1 MSVMQS
7 SNCFILK
14 LYCLGNSNSM
24 TSNFLEIFFLSAVQ
38 GITEFI
44 PVSSS
49 SHLILLATWF
59 DFSISSLIIDV
70 GLHLGSLLAII
81 FYFKKELLNIS
92 NDKKLFNLLLIGS
105 IPLILVGY
113 IFYST
118 GIINSFRNLE
128 IIAWTTLIF
137 GILMYF
143 ADTFKIK
150 KNIEKD
156 LTIKNIL
163 IIGILQILA
172 IIPGVSRAGI
182 TITAGR
188 FLNFDRHDST
198 KISFYLSIPALMGA
212 SVLSLKDAVSENLE
226 FNLFLIVSI
235 ILSFIFS
242 YLTIKYFLIYTKK
255 FSLKFFVIYRIVL
268 SIINFFIIY
277 N

>member
-1 MSVMQS
+1 MI
-7 SNCFILK
+7 SN
-14 LYCLGNSNSM
+14 Y
-24 TSNFLEIFFLSAVQ
+24 LEILILSIVQ
-38 GITEFI
+38 GISEFL

-49 SHLILLATWF
+49 AHLIIF
-59 DFSISSLIIDV
+59 SNIIDFSNNSLIFDV
-70 GLHLGSLLAII
+70 GLHLGSLLAIL
-81 FYFKKELLNIS
+81 FYFRKELLNIL

-113 IFYST
+113 IFYTT
-118 GIINSFRNLE
+118 GIINSFRNLK

-137 GILMYF
+137 GLLMYF
-143 ADTFKIK
+143 SDTFKIK
-150 KNIEKD
+150 KKIEKD

-163 IIGILQILA
+163 IIGVMQIFA
-172 IIPGVSRAGI
+172 IIPGVSRSGI

-212 SVLSLKDAVSENLE
+212 SVLSLKDAVNENIE
-226 FNLFLIVSI
+226 FNFFLIISI

-255 FSLKFFVIYRIVL
+255 FSLKFFVIYRVVL
-268 SIINFFIIY
+268 SIMIFLIIY

>member
-1 MSVMQS
+1 MIS
-7 SNCFILK
+7 SYLEVLIL
-14 LYCLGNSNSM
+14 S
-24 TSNFLEIFFLSAVQ
+24 IIQ
-38 GITEFI
+38 GISEFLPI
-44 PVSSS
+44 SSS
-49 SHLILLATWF
+49 AHLIIFSNIT
-59 DFSISSLIIDV
+59 DFSNQSLIFDV
-70 GLHLGSLLAII
+70 GLHLGSLLAIL
-81 FYFKKELLNIS
+81 FYFRKELLNIA

-118 GIINSFRNLE
+118 GIINSFRNLK
-128 IIAWTTLIF
+128 IIAWATLIF
-137 GILMYF
+137 GLLMYF
-143 ADTFKIK
+143 ADTFKIEK
-150 KNIEKD
+150 KIEKN
-156 LTIKNIL
+156 LNIRNIL
-163 IIGILQILA
+163 IIGIMQILA
-172 IIPGVSRAGI
+172 VIPGVSRSGI

-212 SVLSLKDAVSENLE
+212 SALALKDVINENVE
-226 FNLFLIVSI
+226 FNFFLIISI

-268 SIINFFIIY
+268 SIIIFLIIY

>member
-1 MSVMQS
+1 MI
-7 SNCFILK
+7 SNYLEVLIL
-14 LYCLGNSNSM
+14 S
-24 TSNFLEIFFLSAVQ
+24 IVQ
-38 GITEFI
+38 GISEFL

-49 SHLILLATWF
+49 AHLIVF
-59 DFSISSLIIDV
+59 SNIIDFSNKSLIFDV
-70 GLHLGSLLAII
+70 GLHLGSLLAIL
-81 FYFKKELLNIS
+81 FYFRKELLNIR

-105 IPLILVGY
+105 IPLILFGY

-118 GIINSFRNLE
+118 GIINSFRNLK

-137 GILMYF
+137 GLLMYF
-143 ADTFKIK
+143 ADTFKIEK
-150 KNIEKD
+150 KIEKN
-156 LTIKNIL
+156 LNIRNIL
-163 IIGILQILA
+163 IIGIMQILA
-172 IIPGVSRAGI
+172 VIPGVSRSGI

-212 SVLSLKDAVSENLE
+212 SALALKDVINENVE
-226 FNLFLIVSI
+226 FNFFLIISI

-268 SIINFFIIY
+268 SIIIFLIIY

>member
-1 MSVMQS
+1 MI
-7 SNCFILK
+7 SN
-14 LYCLGNSNSM
+14 Y
-24 TSNFLEIFFLSAVQ
+24 LEVLVLSIVQ
-38 GITEFI
+38 GVSEFI

-49 SHLILLATWF
+49 AHLII
-59 DFSISSLIIDV
+59 FSNIISFSNKSLIFDV
-70 GLHLGSLLAII
+70 GLHLGSLLAML
-81 FYFKKELLNIS
+81 FYFRKELLNIR

-105 IPLILVGY
+105 IPLILFGY

-118 GIINSFRNLE
+118 GIINSFRNLK
-128 IIAWTTLIF
+128 IIAWTTLVF
-137 GILMYF
+137 GLLMYF
-143 ADTFKIK
+143 ADTFNIK
-150 KNIEKD
+150 KKIEKD

-163 IIGILQILA
+163 IIGVMQILA
-172 IIPGVSRAGI
+172 VIPGVSRSGI

-212 SVLSLKDAVSENLE
+212 SVLSLKDVVNENIE
-226 FNLFLIVSI
+226 FNFLLIISI

-255 FSLKFFVIYRIVL
+255 FSLKFFVIYRVIL
-268 SIINFFIIY
+268 SIMIFLIIY

>member
-1 MSVMQS
+1 MI
-7 SNCFILK
+7 SNYLEVLIL
-14 LYCLGNSNSM
+14 S
-24 TSNFLEIFFLSAVQ
+24 IIQ
-38 GITEFI
+38 GISEFI

-49 SHLILLATWF
+49 AHLII
-59 DFSISSLIIDV
+59 FSNIINFSNKSLIFDV
-70 GLHLGSLLAII
+70 GLHLGSLLAVI
-81 FYFKKELLNIS
+81 FYFRKELINIL

-113 IFYST
+113 IFYSS
-118 GIINSFRNLE
+118 GIVDSFRNLK

-150 KNIEKD
+150 KNIKND

-163 IIGILQILA
+163 IIGLLQTLA

-188 FLNFDRHDST
+188 FLNFDRYDSS
-198 KISFYLSIPALMGA
+198 KISFYLSIPALIGA
-212 SVLSLKDAVSENLE
+212 SVLSLKDAVNENLG
-226 FNLFLIVSI
+226 FNFLLIISI

-255 FSLKFFVIYRIVL
+255 FSLKFFVIYRVVL
-268 SIINFFIIY
+268 SIIIFSIIY
-277 N
+277 Y

>member
-1 MSVMQS
+1 MI
-7 SNCFILK
+7 SNYLEVLIL
-14 LYCLGNSNSM
+14 S
-24 TSNFLEIFFLSAVQ
+24 IVQ
-38 GITEFI
+38 GISEFL

-49 SHLILLATWF
+49 AHLIVF
-59 DFSISSLIIDV
+59 SNIIDFSNKSLIFDV
-70 GLHLGSLLAII
+70 GLHLGSLLAIL
-81 FYFKKELLNIS
+81 FYFRKELLNIR

-105 IPLILVGY
+105 IPLILFGY

-118 GIINSFRNLE
+118 GIINSFRNLK

-137 GILMYF
+137 GLLMYF
-143 ADTFKIK
+143 ADTFNIK
-150 KNIEKD
+150 KKIEKD

-163 IIGILQILA
+163 IIGVMQILA
-172 IIPGVSRAGI
+172 VIPGVSRSGI
-182 TITAGR
+182 TITASR

-212 SVLSLKDAVSENLE
+212 SVLSLKDVVNKNIE
-226 FNLFLIVSI
+226 FNFLLIISI

-242 YLTIKYFLIYTKK
+242 YLTIKYFLIYTKN

-268 SIINFFIIY
+268 SIVIFLIIY

>member
-1 MSVMQS
+1 MI
-7 SNCFILK
+7 SNYLEVLIL
-14 LYCLGNSNSM
+14 S
-24 TSNFLEIFFLSAVQ
+24 IIQ
-38 GITEFI
+38 GISEFI

-49 SHLILLATWF
+49 AHLII
-59 DFSISSLIIDV
+59 FSNIINFSNKSLIFDV

-81 FYFKKELLNIS
+81 FYFKKDLLNIL
-92 NDKKLFNLLLIGS
+92 NDKKLFNLLWIGS
-105 IPLILVGY
+105 IPLIIFGY

-118 GIINSFRNLE
+118 GVINSFRSLNV
-128 IIAWTTLIF
+128 IAWTTLIF

-163 IIGILQILA
+163 IIGILQVLA

-188 FLNFDRHDST
+188 FLNFDRYDST

-212 SVLSLKDAVSENLE
+212 SVLSLKDAVNENLE
-226 FNLFLIVSI
+226 FNLFLIISI
-235 ILSFIFS
+235 ILSFIFSFFIS
-242 YLTIKYFLIYTKK
+242 YLTIKYFLIYVKK
-255 FSLKFFVIYRIVL
+255 FDLKFFVYYRIFLALILFV
-268 SIINFFIIY
+268 IIY
-277 N
+277 S

>member
-1 MSVMQS
+1 MI
-7 SNCFILK
+7 SN
-14 LYCLGNSNSM
+14 Y
-24 TSNFLEIFFLSAVQ
+24 LEILTLSIVQ
-38 GITEFI
+38 GISEFL

-49 SHLILLATWF
+49 AHLII
-59 DFSISSLIIDV
+59 FSNIINFSNNSLIFDV
-70 GLHLGSLLAII
+70 GLHLGSLLAIL
-81 FYFKKELLNIS
+81 FYFRKELLNIL

-113 IFYST
+113 IFYTT
-118 GIINSFRNLE
+118 GIINSFRNLK

-137 GILMYF
+137 GLLMYF

-150 KNIEKD
+150 KKIEKD

-163 IIGILQILA
+163 IIGVMQIFA
-172 IIPGVSRAGI
+172 IIPGVSRSGI

-212 SVLSLKDAVSENLE
+212 SVLSLKDAVNENIE
-226 FNLFLIVSI
+226 FNFFLIISI

-268 SIINFFIIY
+268 SIVIFLIIY

>member
-1 MSVMQS
+1 MI
-7 SNCFILK
+7 SN
-14 LYCLGNSNSM
+14 Y
-24 TSNFLEIFFLSAVQ
+24 LEILILSIVQ
-38 GITEFI
+38 GISEFL

-49 SHLILLATWF
+49 AHLII
-59 DFSISSLIIDV
+59 FSNIINFSNNSLIFDV
-70 GLHLGSLLAII
+70 GLHLGSLLAIL
-81 FYFKKELLNIS
+81 FYFRKELLNIL

-113 IFYST
+113 IFYTT
-118 GIINSFRNLE
+118 GIINSFRNLK

-137 GILMYF
+137 GLLMYF
-143 ADTFKIK
+143 SDTFKIK
-150 KNIEKD
+150 KKIEKD

-163 IIGILQILA
+163 IIGVMQILA
-172 IIPGVSRAGI
+172 IIPGVSRSGI

-212 SVLSLKDAVSENLE
+212 SVLSLKDAVNENIE
-226 FNLFLIVSI
+226 FNFFLIISI

-255 FSLKFFVIYRIVL
+255 FSLKFFVIYRVVL
-268 SIINFFIIY
+268 SIMIFLIIY

>member
-1 MSVMQS
+1 MISNYLEVLILSV
-7 SNCFILK
+7 I
-14 LYCLGNSNSM
+14 
-24 TSNFLEIFFLSAVQ
+24 Q
-38 GITEFI
+38 GISEFL

-49 SHLILLATWF
+49 AHLIIF
-59 DFSISSLIIDV
+59 SKIIDFSNQSLIFDV
-70 GLHLGSLLAII
+70 GLHLGSLLAIL
-81 FYFKKELLNIS
+81 FYFRKELLNIT

-105 IPLILVGY
+105 IPLILIGY

-118 GIINSFRNLE
+118 GIIDSFRNLK

-137 GILMYF
+137 GLLMYF
-143 ADTFKIK
+143 ADTFKVEK
-150 KNIEKD
+150 KIEKN

-163 IIGILQILA
+163 IIGIMQILA
-172 IIPGVSRAGI
+172 FVPGVSRSGI

-212 SVLSLKDAVSENLE
+212 SVLSLKDAVNENVE
-226 FNLFLIVSI
+226 FNFFLIISI

-242 YLTIKYFLIYTKK
+242 YLTIKYFLIYTKR

-268 SIINFFIIY
+268 SIIIFLIIY

>member
-1 MSVMQS
+1 M
-7 SNCFILK
+7 I
-14 LYCLGNSNSM
+14 
-24 TSNFLEIFFLSAVQ
+24 SNFIEILILSIVQ
-38 GITEFI
+38 GISEFI

-49 SHLILLATWF
+49 AHLII
-59 DFSISSLIIDV
+59 FSNIINFSNKSLIFDV
-70 GLHLGSLLAII
+70 GLHLGSLLAVI
-81 FYFKKELLNIS
+81 FYFRKELINIL

-113 IFYST
+113 IFYSS
-118 GIINSFRNLE
+118 GIVDSFRNLK

-150 KNIEKD
+150 KNIKND

-163 IIGILQILA
+163 IIGLLQTLA

-188 FLNFDRHDST
+188 FLNFDRYDSS

-212 SVLSLKDAVSENLE
+212 SILSLKDTVNEDLG
-226 FNLFLIVSI
+226 FNFLLIISI

-242 YLTIKYFLIYTKK
+242 YFTIKYFLVYTKK
-255 FSLKFFVIYRIVL
+255 FSLKFFVIYRVVL
-268 SIINFFIIY
+268 SIIIFSIIY
-277 N
+277 Y

>member
-1 MSVMQS
+1 MISNYLEVLILSV
-7 SNCFILK
+7 I
-14 LYCLGNSNSM
+14 
-24 TSNFLEIFFLSAVQ
+24 Q
-38 GITEFI
+38 GISEFL

-49 SHLILLATWF
+49 AHLIIF
-59 DFSISSLIIDV
+59 SNIIDFSNQSLIFDV
-70 GLHLGSLLAII
+70 GLHLGSLLAIL
-81 FYFKKELLNIS
+81 FYFRKELLNIT

-118 GIINSFRNLE
+118 GIIDSFRNLK

-137 GILMYF
+137 GLLMYF
-143 ADTFKIK
+143 ADTFKVEK
-150 KNIEKD
+150 KIEKN

-163 IIGILQILA
+163 IIGIMQILA
-172 IIPGVSRAGI
+172 LVPGVSRSGI

-212 SVLSLKDAVSENLE
+212 SVLSLKDAVNENVE
-226 FNLFLIVSI
+226 FNFFLIISI

-242 YLTIKYFLIYTKK
+242 YLTIKYFLIYTKR

-268 SIINFFIIY
+268 SIIIFIIIY

>member
-49 SHLILLATWF
+49 AHLILLATWF

-118 GIINSFRNLE
+118 GIINSFRNLKV
-128 IIAWTTLIF
+128 IAWTTLIF

-212 SVLSLKDAVSENLE
+212 SVLSLKDAVNENLE

-255 FSLKFFVIYRIVL
+255 FSLKFFVIYRIIL
-268 SIINFFIIY
+268 SIIIFSIIY
-277 N
+277 Y

>member
-1 MSVMQS
+1 MI
-7 SNCFILK
+7 SNYLDVLIL
-14 LYCLGNSNSM
+14 S
-24 TSNFLEIFFLSAVQ
+24 IIQ
-38 GITEFI
+38 GISEFL

-49 SHLILLATWF
+49 AHLIIF
-59 DFSISSLIIDV
+59 SNIIDFSNQSLIFDV
-70 GLHLGSLLAII
+70 GLHLGSLLAIL
-81 FYFKKELLNIS
+81 FYFRKELLNIP

-113 IFYST
+113 IIYTT
-118 GIINSFRNLE
+118 GIINSFRSLKV
-128 IIAWTTLIF
+128 IAWTTLIF

-172 IIPGVSRAGI
+172 LIPGVSRSGI

-212 SVLSLKDAVSENLE
+212 SALALKDIINENVE
-226 FNLFLIVSI
+226 FNFFLIISI

-242 YLTIKYFLIYTKK
+242 YLTIKYFLIYTKR
-255 FSLKFFVIYRIVL
+255 FSLKFFVIYRIIL
-268 SIINFFIIY
+268 SIIIFSIIY
-277 N
+277 Y

>member
-1 MSVMQS
+1 MISNYLEVLILSV
-7 SNCFILK
+7 I
-14 LYCLGNSNSM
+14 
-24 TSNFLEIFFLSAVQ
+24 Q
-38 GITEFI
+38 GISEFL

-49 SHLILLATWF
+49 AHLIIF
-59 DFSISSLIIDV
+59 SKIIDFSNQSLIFDV
-70 GLHLGSLLAII
+70 GLHLGSLLAIL
-81 FYFKKELLNIS
+81 FYFRKELLNIT

-105 IPLILVGY
+105 IPLILIGY

-118 GIINSFRNLE
+118 GIIDSFRNLK

-137 GILMYF
+137 GLLMYF
-143 ADTFKIK
+143 ADTFKVEK
-150 KNIEKD
+150 KIEKN

-163 IIGILQILA
+163 IIGIMQILA
-172 IIPGVSRAGI
+172 LIPGVSRSGI

-188 FLNFDRHDST
+188 ILNFDRHDST

-212 SVLSLKDAVSENLE
+212 SVLSLKDAVNENVE
-226 FNLFLIVSI
+226 FNFFLIISI

-242 YLTIKYFLIYTKK
+242 YLTIKYFLIYTKR

-268 SIINFFIIY
+268 SIIIFLIIY

>member
-1 MSVMQS
+1 MI
-7 SNCFILK
+7 SNYLEVLIL
-14 LYCLGNSNSM
+14 S
-24 TSNFLEIFFLSAVQ
+24 IVQ
-38 GITEFI
+38 GISEFL

-49 SHLILLATWF
+49 AHLIVF
-59 DFSISSLIIDV
+59 SNIIDFSNKSLIFDV
-70 GLHLGSLLAII
+70 GLHLGSLLAIL
-81 FYFKKELLNIS
+81 FYFRKELLNIR

-105 IPLILVGY
+105 IPLILFGY

-118 GIINSFRNLE
+118 GIINSFRNLK

-137 GILMYF
+137 GLLMYF

-150 KNIEKD
+150 KKIEKD

-163 IIGILQILA
+163 IIGVMQILA
-172 IIPGVSRAGI
+172 VIPGVSRSGI
-182 TITAGR
+182 TITASR

-212 SVLSLKDAVSENLE
+212 SVLSLKDVVNENVE
-226 FNLFLIVSI
+226 FNFLLIISI

-242 YLTIKYFLIYTKK
+242 YLTIKYFLIYTKN
-255 FSLKFFVIYRIVL
+255 FSLKFFVIYRIIL
-268 SIINFFIIY
+268 SIMIFLIIY

>member
-1 MSVMQS
+1 MISNYLEVLILSV
-7 SNCFILK
+7 I
-14 LYCLGNSNSM
+14 
-24 TSNFLEIFFLSAVQ
+24 Q
-38 GITEFI
+38 GISEFL

-49 SHLILLATWF
+49 AHLIIF
-59 DFSISSLIIDV
+59 SNIIDFSNQSLIFDV
-70 GLHLGSLLAII
+70 GLHLGSLLAIL
-81 FYFKKELLNIS
+81 FYFRKELLNIT

-105 IPLILVGY
+105 IPLILIGY

-118 GIINSFRNLE
+118 GIIDSFRNLK

-137 GILMYF
+137 GLLMYF
-143 ADTFKIK
+143 ADTFKVEK
-150 KNIEKD
+150 KIEKN

-163 IIGILQILA
+163 IIGIMQILA
-172 IIPGVSRAGI
+172 LVPGVSRSGI

-212 SVLSLKDAVSENLE
+212 SVLSLKDAVNENVE
-226 FNLFLIVSI
+226 FNFFLIISI

-242 YLTIKYFLIYTKK
+242 YLTIKYFLIYTKR

-268 SIINFFIIY
+268 SIIIFLIIY

>member
-1 MSVMQS
+1 MI
-7 SNCFILK
+7 SN
-14 LYCLGNSNSM
+14 Y
-24 TSNFLEIFFLSAVQ
+24 LEVLVLSIVQ
-38 GITEFI
+38 GISEFI

-49 SHLILLATWF
+49 AHLII
-59 DFSISSLIIDV
+59 FSNIINFSNKSLIFDV

-81 FYFKKELLNIS
+81 FYFKKDLLNIL

-105 IPLILVGY
+105 IPLIIVGY

-118 GIINSFRNLE
+118 GAINSFRSLN

-163 IIGILQILA
+163 IIGVLQVLA
-172 IIPGVSRAGI
+172 LIPGVSRAGI

-188 FLNFDRHDST
+188 FLNFNRHDSA
-198 KISFYLSIPALMGA
+198 KISFYLSIPALAGA
-212 SVLSLKDAVSENLE
+212 SVITLKDSINENFE
-226 FNLFLIVSI
+226 FNFLLIVSI

-242 YLTIKYFLIYTKK
+242 YLTIKYFLIYVKN
-255 FSLKFFVIYRIVL
+255 FNLNIFVYYRIFLALILFVIAY
-268 SIINFFIIY
+268 S
-277 N
+277 

>member
-1 MSVMQS
+1 MI
-7 SNCFILK
+7 SN
-14 LYCLGNSNSM
+14 Y
-24 TSNFLEIFFLSAVQ
+24 LEILILSIVQ
-38 GITEFI
+38 GISEFL

-49 SHLILLATWF
+49 AHLII
-59 DFSISSLIIDV
+59 FSNIINFSNNSLIFDV
-70 GLHLGSLLAII
+70 GLHLGSLLAIL
-81 FYFKKELLNIS
+81 FYFRKELLNIL

-105 IPLILVGY
+105 IPLILFGY

-118 GIINSFRNLE
+118 GLINSIRNLK

-137 GILMYF
+137 GLLMYF
-143 ADTFKIK
+143 SDTFKIK
-150 KNIEKD
+150 KKIEKD

-163 IIGILQILA
+163 IIGVMQILA
-172 IIPGVSRAGI
+172 IIPGVSRSGI

-188 FLNFDRHDST
+188 FLNFDRYDST

-212 SVLSLKDAVSENLE
+212 SVLSLKDAVNENIE
-226 FNLFLIVSI
+226 FNFFLIISI

-255 FSLKFFVIYRIVL
+255 FSLKFFVIYRVVL
-268 SIINFFIIY
+268 SIIIFLIIY